1 MMTVFVIPAEAG
13 MTSYIYFSQ
22 TEMKTKSKLFIIS
35 GPSGAGEDSVIDGLK
50 KFLPIER
57 VITTTTRKKRSDVF
71 SEDSYYFISK
81 EEFEKGIAENIFFE
95 YAQEYNNQFY
105 GVTNKEIQRVIKSG
119 KIGIWKIE
127 YKGVITIKKLMPE
140 VIAILITTPSLEV
153 MKQRLLKRGETEEF
167 VRQRM
172 DYTKEWLKHKDIYD
186 YEVVNYEGKLD
197 EAINEVKDIIL
208 KECNN

>member
-1 MMTVFVIPAEAG
+1 
-13 MTSYIYFSQ
+13 
-22 TEMKTKSKLFIIS
+22 MKTKNKLFIIS
-35 GPSGAGEDSVIDGLK
+35 GPSGAGEDSVIEGLK

-71 SEDSYYFISK
+71 AEDPYYFISK
-81 EEFEKGIAENIFFE
+81 EEFEKGISESKFFE
-95 YAQEYNNQFY
+95 YAEEYNNQFY
-105 GVTNKEIQRVIKSG
+105 GVTKKEIERVIESG

-140 VIAILITTPSLEV
+140 IISIFIMTSSLEI
-153 MKQRLLKRGETEEF
+153 MKQRLLKRRESEEF

-186 YEVVNYEGKLD
+186 YEVVNHEGKLD
-197 EAINEVKDIIL
+197 ETVEEVKGIIL
-208 KECNN
+208 GEIN

>member
-1 MMTVFVIPAEAG
+1 
-13 MTSYIYFSQ
+13 
-22 TEMKTKSKLFIIS
+22 MKSKSKNKLFIIS
-35 GPSGAGEDSVIDGLK
+35 GPSGAGEDSVIEGLR

-71 SEDSYYFISK
+71 AEDPYYFISK
-81 EEFEKGIAENIFFE
+81 EEFKKGVAGNIFFE

-105 GVTNKEIQRVIKSG
+105 GVTNKEIQRVIESG

-127 YKGVITIKKLMPE
+127 YKGVITIKKIMPE
-140 VIAILITTPSLEV
+140 IVAILITTPSLEV
-153 MKQRLLKRGETEEF
+153 MKQRLLKRGESEEF

-197 EAINEVKDIIL
+197 ETVEEVKEIIL
-208 KECNN
+208 KEINGNL

>member
-1 MMTVFVIPAEAG
+1 MP
-13 MTSYIYFSQ
+13 
-22 TEMKTKSKLFIIS
+22 TKNKLFIIS

-50 KFLPIER
+50 KFLPVER

-71 SEDSYYFISK
+71 TEDPYYFISK
-81 EEFEKGIAENIFFE
+81 KEFEKGIFGNKFFE

-105 GVTNKEIQRVIKSG
+105 GVTNEEIQRVIESG

-127 YKGVITIKKLMPE
+127 YKGVMTMKKIMPE
-140 VIAILITTPSLEV
+140 VTAILITTPSLEV

-197 EAINEVKDIIL
+197 ETVEEVKGIIL
-208 KECNN
+208 REIG